1 MKIIDAHLHLFP
13 ETEARFAD
21 FLNRGLA
28 ENPMKCEYY
37 IPSVVHELL
46 AAGRADVRVMTTPD
60 KWYGVT
66 YKEDKPMVQKA
77 IADMK
82 ARGLYPAEF

>member
-1 MKIIDAHLHLFP
+1 
-13 ETEARFAD
+13 
-21 FLNRGLA
+21 
-28 ENPMKCEYY
+28 
-37 IPSVVHELL
+37 
-46 AAGRADVRVMTTPD
+46 MTTPD

>member
-1 MKIIDAHLHLFP
+1 MWGFGRSFLA

-60 KWYGVT
+60 QVVRSY
-66 YKEDKPMVQKA
+66 
-77 IADMK
+77 
-82 ARGLYPAEF
+82 L